1 MCVLYYMIT
10 CTQSLRILP
19 SHQIL
24 TLIST
29 HCIFYS
35 YPLAKKTDD
44 FIITVVS
51 GYDIVPRA
59 TIRGLGHLVLSV
71 ADMIENSKHKKQS
84 VLCCT
89 GCFGWEPKIDT
100 DVVEERLEAALQEL
114 KVPKT
119 DSEDDTDS
127 VEETDQ
133 ASLTTPTGQEGRGL
147 GKQVLKQLTRLAFRD
162 EVISLVEGKEE
173 ERAPMT
179 FNPGRILHL
188 EVESVDHMK
197 RLVRQILVCCHGNSE

>member
-1 MCVLYYMIT
+1 M
-10 CTQSLRILP
+10 
-19 SHQIL
+19 
-24 TLIST
+24 
-29 HCIFYS
+29 
-35 YPLAKKTDD
+35 
-44 FIITVVS
+44 
-51 GYDIVPRA
+51 

-71 ADMIENSKHKKQS
+71 VDMIENSKHKKQS

-89 GCFGWEPKIDT
+89 NRCGWVPKIDT
-100 DVVEERLEAALQEL
+100 EVVEERLAATFEEL

-127 VEETDQ
+127 VDETDQ
-133 ASLTTPTGQEGRGL
+133 SALTTPTGQEGHGL

-173 ERAPMT
+173 ERAPMI

-188 EVESVDHMK
+188 EVECKK
-197 RLVRQILVCCHGNSE
+197 R